1 MHLLGTEEHSIRVI
15 TFRRVFMKGCMTR
28 REKESAPL
36 WSVHQNS
43 STDNVQITLLVAG
56 LGVKIQAGNKGRSG
70 HATPTSLH
78 LFQKGD

>member
-1 MHLLGTEEHSIRVI
+1 MHLSGNEEHSIRVI
-15 TFRRVFMKGCMTR
+15 RVTRVFMKGCMTR

-36 WSVHQNS
+36 WSVHQNC

-56 LGVKIQAGNKGRSG
+56 SGVKSQAGNKGRSG
-70 HATPTSLH
+70 HATPSSLH